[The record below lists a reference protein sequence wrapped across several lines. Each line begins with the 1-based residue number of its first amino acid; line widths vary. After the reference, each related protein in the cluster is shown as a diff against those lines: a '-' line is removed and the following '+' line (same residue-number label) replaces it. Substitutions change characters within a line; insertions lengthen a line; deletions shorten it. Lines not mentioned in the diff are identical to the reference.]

1 MGTPYKVW
9 QCRTCGYIYEEA
21 VGEPAE
27 GLPSGTRWDD
37 VPEDFRCPLCGRLAG
52 RPLAC
57 PSGGGYSGVWV
68 GRGVAWPPDREGL
81 LVAHADL
88 LHGLCPDPFAVAA
101 ALPALG

>member
-37 VPEDFRCPLCGRLAG
+37 VPEDFRCPLCGTAK
-52 RPLAC
+52 
-57 PSGGGYSGVWV
+57 SDFDMV
-68 GRGVAWPPDREGL
+68 EI
-81 LVAHADL
+81 
-88 LHGLCPDPFAVAA
+88 
-101 ALPALG
+101 